1 MEESLERKGHGIP
14 VVDDPETET
23 VTFRLDETRNNLLMT
38 DTDYGKV
45 FLLKKTFPD

>member
-23 VTFRLDETRNNLLMT
+23 VTFRLDEARSNLLMT
-38 DTDYGKV
+38 DSTG
-45 FLLKKTFPD
+45 LWQGFPS